1 MGEPASAFEVHHSMK
16 KKPTRKKTT
25 KTKTGIE
32 FFSPYPN
39 PHKLPIS
46 QAAVAG
52 DFMYTWGFGAV
63 FDVKNPEPGM
73 REVFEH
79 IQGLLAQKNL
89 GFEHVVKTTVLLAPA
104 QFFKIYSKVYQE
116 YFKAPYPC
124 RTTIPVASD
133 SAFLEIDVVAYLGG
147 PQSEV

>member
-1 MGEPASAFEVHHSMK
+1 MK
-16 KKPTRKKTT
+16 KKPNRKKPI
-25 KTKTGIE
+25 KTSTGIE
-32 FFSPYPN
+32 FFNPYPN

-52 DFMYTWGFGAV
+52 DYMYTWGFGAV
-63 FDVKNPEPGM
+63 FDIKNPEPGM

-79 IQGLLAQKNL
+79 IGGLLAQKNL
-89 GFEHVVKTTVLLAPA
+89 GFEHVVKTTVLLAPV
-104 QFFKIYSKVYQE
+104 QFFKTYSKLYQE

-133 SAFLEIDVVAYLGG
+133 NAFLEIDVVAYIGG
-147 PQSEV
+147 NRAEG